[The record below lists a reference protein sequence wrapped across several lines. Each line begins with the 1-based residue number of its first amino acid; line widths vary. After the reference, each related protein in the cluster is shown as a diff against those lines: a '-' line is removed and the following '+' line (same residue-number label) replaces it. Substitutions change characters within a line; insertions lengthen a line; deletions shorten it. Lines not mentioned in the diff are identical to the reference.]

1 MKKEACVCIRLRRAA
16 NTLTGYYDAGLKEAG
31 ITVNQYSALA
41 HLKKLGSASVSEL
54 AKNMRLERSTL
65 VRNLRPLQKSS
76 YIKDI
81 SKTGE
86 RNRRLV
92 LTPSGEGLLEKA
104 EPLWDKVQ
112 AEVRQQL
119 GETKVE
125 NLLEILEE
133 LQELGGYEDDL

>member
-16 NTLTGYYDAGLKEAG
+16 NTLTSYYDAGLKEAG

-41 HLKKLGSASVSEL
+41 HLKKLESASVSEL

-81 SKTGE
+81 SKAGE

-92 LTPSGEGLLEKA
+92 LTPSGEELLEKA

-119 GETKVE
+119 GETQVE
-125 NLLEILEE
+125 NLFKILEE